1 MNEQIRI
8 AAFDWLEQ
16 QVRLYDEVLPR
27 KLLES
32 GFYLHDQHITLVGPQ
47 GIWKPKACEFPLSIT
62 TIANSPYDDRIT
74 RENFLQYRY
83 RGKDPYHPDNVRL
96 RKMMQR
102 QIPLIYFLGID
113 KGKYLAT
120 WPVFIIQDDMSAL
133 TFTVA
138 VDESKAIMQE
148 IVKEDPETFYRRSYL
163 TTQTMQR
170 LHQKSF
176 RERVLAAYQNQCALC
191 RLRHRELLDTAHI
204 ISDTQ
209 EHGDPIVQNGL
220 SLCKIHHA
228 AFDQFIIGISPDY
241 LIKIRH
247 DILEETDGP
256 MLKYGIQSLENQ
268 KIILPPHRKDW
279 PDRERLEQRF
289 QLFQR

>member
-1 MNEQIRI
+1 MDEQIRI

-32 GFYLHDQHITLVGPQ
+32 GFYHHDQHITLVGPQ

-62 TIANSPYDDRIT
+62 TIANSPYDDTIT
-74 RENFLQYRY
+74 RDNFLQYRY
-83 RGKDPYHPDNVRL
+83 RGQDPYHPDNVRL
-96 RKMMQR
+96 RQMMQR

-120 WPVFIIQDDMSAL
+120 WPVFIIQDDISAL

-138 VDESKAIMQE
+138 VDESKAIMKDM
-148 IVKEDPETFYRRSYL
+148 VKEDPETFYRRSYL

-191 RLRHRELLDTAHI
+191 RLRHRELLDAAHI

-228 AFDQFIIGISPDY
+228 AFDKSIIGISPDY
-241 LIKIRH
+241 IIKIRH
-247 DILEETDGP
+247 DVLEETDGP

-268 KIILPPHRKDW
+268 KIMLPYHRRDW
-279 PDRERLEQRF
+279 PDRDRLAERFEQF
-289 QLFQR
+289 NQ